1 MQILVLSPEKRFCYC
16 IQSINYALASICE
29 IEFYQYLSLK
39 VVLGS
44 LSIQASEEL
53 EDRETMAKLAASG
66 YDHQDSADGE
76 SYIEK
81 YIKSVAA
88 VESIITLDRLG
99 QVSVSVVCVTTKTSG
114 FSCTRD

>member
-1 MQILVLSPEKRFCYC
+1 
-16 IQSINYALASICE
+16 
-29 IEFYQYLSLK
+29 
-39 VVLGS
+39 
-44 LSIQASEEL
+44 
-53 EDRETMAKLAASG
+53 MAKLAASG

-99 QVSVSVVCVTTKTSG
+99 QVSVCDSKNKRIQLHSRLRLIWG
-114 FSCTRD
+114 RHFSWLLFMLGKR

>member
-1 MQILVLSPEKRFCYC
+1 MVLKGK
-16 IQSINYALASICE
+16 LAAICKV
-29 IEFYQYLSLK
+29 EFYQYLSSK
-39 VVLGS
+39 VGILGS
-44 LSIQASEEL
+44 LLIQASEEL

-66 YDHQDSADGE
+66 YAHQDSADGE

-99 QVSVSVVCVTTKTSG
+99 QVSVSVVCVTAKTSG

>member
-1 MQILVLSPEKRFCYC
+1 
-16 IQSINYALASICE
+16 
-29 IEFYQYLSLK
+29 
-39 VVLGS
+39 
-44 LSIQASEEL
+44 
-53 EDRETMAKLAASG
+53 MAKLAASG

-114 FSCTRD
+114 FSCTRELRLIWGGGIVPGCSLCWVKDKM

>member
-1 MQILVLSPEKRFCYC
+1 
-16 IQSINYALASICE
+16 
-29 IEFYQYLSLK
+29 
-39 VVLGS
+39 
-44 LSIQASEEL
+44 
-53 EDRETMAKLAASG
+53 MAKLAASG

-99 QVSVSVVCVTTKTSG
+99 QVSEGYNQLSHFLNNEIKFTGSLLEEEHLK
-114 FSCTRD
+114 

>member
-1 MQILVLSPEKRFCYC
+1 
-16 IQSINYALASICE
+16 
-29 IEFYQYLSLK
+29 
-39 VVLGS
+39 
-44 LSIQASEEL
+44 
-53 EDRETMAKLAASG
+53 MAKLAASG

-99 QVSVSVVCVTTKTSG
+99 QVNVSVVCVTMKTG
-114 FSCTRD
+114 QFNQHFSWLLFMLGKDKM